1 MKSALTIR
9 YHVYGKRHRKNN
21 RRDSDLTRTE
31 NKGLLVIWVAKRTDD
46 IARRP
51 CGPVIHPYSII
62 SIDVPE
68 IGILTSECQYVN
80 SYVANI
86 MTVSPIS
93 QICECG
99 RIEVSA
105 L

>member
-1 MKSALTIR
+1 
-9 YHVYGKRHRKNN
+9 
-21 RRDSDLTRTE
+21 
-31 NKGLLVIWVAKRTDD
+31 
-46 IARRP
+46 
-51 CGPVIHPYSII
+51 VIHPYSII

-80 SYVANI
+80 LYVANI

-93 QICECG
+93 QICKCG